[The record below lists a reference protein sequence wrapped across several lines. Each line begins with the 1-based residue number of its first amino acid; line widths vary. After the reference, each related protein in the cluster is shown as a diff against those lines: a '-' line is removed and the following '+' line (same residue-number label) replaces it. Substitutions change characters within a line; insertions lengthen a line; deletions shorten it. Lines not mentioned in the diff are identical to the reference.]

1 MENKNICDI
10 FLDNY
15 DSLKDYALK
24 ICKDVEMAEDITQDV
39 FLSVHSRYKEN
50 DDSIKN
56 KIGFL
61 YQAIKFSAFNQ
72 LKKNKIK
79 HNAVEKDVPT
89 DPLRNDFILEER
101 IMKSIEKMPERQKR
115 VFYLKRIMNY
125 KVKEIAEIMNIKPK
139 TVENHLTIVIKSLKK
154 EYEPYMNDSPY

>member
-15 DSLKDYALK
+15 DNLKEYAYK
-24 ICKDVEMAEDITQDV
+24 ICRDTEMSEDITQDV
-39 FLSVHSRYKEN
+39 FLSIHSRYQKN
-50 DDSIKN
+50 DDSISN
-56 KIGFL
+56 KLGFL
-61 YQAIKFSAFNQ
+61 YQAIKFSTYNQ
-72 LKKNKIK
+72 LKKNRIK
-79 HNAVEKDVPT
+79 FNEVETDIPS
-89 DPLRNDFILEER
+89 DPLRNDFLLEDR
-101 IMKSIEKMPERQKR
+101 IMKSIEKMPERQKK

-154 EYEPYMNDSPY
+154 EYEPYMNDTP

>member
-15 DSLKDYALK
+15 DRLKEYALK
-24 ICKDVEMAEDITQDV
+24 ICRDVEMSEDITQDV
-39 FLSVHSRYKEN
+39 FLSIHSRYHDN
-50 DDSIKN
+50 DDNINN
-56 KIGFL
+56 KLGFL
-61 YQAIKFSAFNQ
+61 YQAIKFSTYNQ

-79 HNAVEKDVPT
+79 DNAVDHEVPI
-89 DPLRNDFILEER
+89 DPLRNDFMLEDKILN
-101 IMKSIEKMPERQKR
+101 SIEKMPERQRR

-154 EYEPYMNDSPY
+154 EYEPYMNDSPI